1 MFSIRK
7 KFNNLLLIS
16 LSNRYTHDISYNI
29 IKKILNQTTKN
40 SLNVDGIT
48 IKQTYDKYNNTFLN
62 ERSIE
67 VPLSKYLIK
76 KYSSQFKSPKVLEIG
91 NTLVHY
97 ENDNKIDRKVVDR
110 YEKYQNVINEDIE
123 EFESNHKFDLIFS
136 ISTLEHVGSDYGEL
150 KEEEKFLRVIDKIKN
165 LLNEGGVFIITLPI
179 FYREHVDK
187 YNSNNNDFTI
197 TYFLTRDNYRND
209 WKLSNKDFVFSN
221 KNNLVYNSKYPCANS
236 VYIGIM
242 FNNRT

>member
-1 MFSIRK
+1 MLSIRK
-7 KFNNLLLIS
+7 YYNYTLLLF
-16 LSNRYTHDISYNI
+16 LCNRYTQNTSYKI
-29 IKKILNQTTKN
+29 IKKILNQTTTN
-40 SLNVDGIT
+40 SLNVDGEI
-48 IKQTYDKYNNTFLN
+48 IKQIYDRYNVTFVN

-67 VPLSKYLIK
+67 IPLTKHLIK
-76 KYSSQFKSPKVLEIG
+76 KYMSQFKSPKVLEIG

-97 ENDNKIDRKVVDR
+97 ENDNKIERKVVDR

-150 KEEEKFLRVIDKIKN
+150 KEKEKFLRVIDKIKN

-179 FYREHVDK
+179 FYKEQVDK
-187 YNSNNNDFTI
+187 YIFNNSDFTI

-209 WKLSNKDFVFSN
+209 WKISNKDYVLSNKD
-221 KNNLVYNSKYPCANS
+221 NLIYNSKYPCANS
-236 VYIGIM
+236 LFIGVM
-242 FNNRT
+242 LNNKA